1 MNEVKTILV
10 TSHDH
15 DQFGLAASMFEEN
28 GYRVIFERDVQ
39 QSVKIAKAELPN
51 LIISELA
58 VPDIDGPRFCR
69 SVRENTALER
79 TPIVL
84 VGDLSRRSSIVRDSL
99 RSGASDYLQK
109 PFDPIELFD
118 LCQNAE
124 SGEARVNYRSSTSQR
139 PDAPIENFGSWAIVK
154 DLICVN

>member
-1 MNEVKTILV
+1 MNEIKTILV

-15 DQFGLAASMFEEN
+15 DQFGLAASMFEAS
-28 GYRVIFERDVQ
+28 GYRVIFEQDVQ
-39 QSVKIAKAELPN
+39 RSVKIAKAELPN

-69 SVRENTALER
+69 SVREDRTLEK

-84 VGDLSRRSSIVRDSL
+84 VGDLSRRSSIVRDTL

-109 PFDPIELFD
+109 PFDQVELFE
-118 LCQNAE
+118 LCRNAE
-124 SGEARVNYRSSTSQR
+124 SGGERTNYGSSTSQR
-139 PDAPIENFGSWAIVK
+139 TETQVENCGPWAIVR